1 MLVIFPHKLHLSKKF
16 GFEYL
21 LLLHYQWILYICTV
35 TLKLPMSS
43 LTYYRQAPFCEG
55 PHLIWMCLKYE
66 ICLNLARRER
76 ERGLLNFSHLND
88 SLIFCPLWLQL
99 VTVDLILLNFKD
111 ISTISP
117 DWIFF
122 VWKVHFFETSIYI
135 CLGWESRPNGVHVLL
150 AVTRWVGTTTVL
162 QYNEEPRFQN
172 MVHSSKALDYA
183 SLLAKELNG
192 LLMKVHTVSFFLKP
206 IFNNT
211 VKHIYLIRLQC
222 FQIIESENLNQR
234 PVKVKVPVV
243 HYCSIGVW
251 DRRSHRICFNYRQ
264 LDPRFHQTHI
274 IHNFFTAT
282 KPDLT
287 SKGTSNLD

>member
-1 MLVIFPHKLHLSKKF
+1 MLVILPHKLHLSKKF

-55 PHLIWMCLKYE
+55 PHVIWMCLKYE

-150 AVTRWVGTTTVL
+150 AVTRWVGTTTV
-162 QYNEEPRFQN
+162 
-172 MVHSSKALDYA
+172 
-183 SLLAKELNG
+183 
-192 LLMKVHTVSFFLKP
+192 
-206 IFNNT
+206 
-211 VKHIYLIRLQC
+211 
-222 FQIIESENLNQR
+222 
-234 PVKVKVPVV
+234 
-243 HYCSIGVW
+243 
-251 DRRSHRICFNYRQ
+251 
-264 LDPRFHQTHI
+264 
-274 IHNFFTAT
+274 
-282 KPDLT
+282 
-287 SKGTSNLD
+287 